1 MADRASADAKG
12 GPGRG
17 GAGPGG
23 CCRERRSRGDP
34 GGFRLAGP
42 GAFPQRRRDRTPKVQ
57 KLIFIGKTQNKQP
70 LPPTFKLGGGEL
82 RICTFLPYV
91 HSRIR
96 LEKVPPPVGA
106 EAALQ
111 AGAWE
116 PSPFSSP
123 DSVFSF
129 VKWAQGKPVLR
140 SFSPALKMSQ
150 SEG

>member
-1 MADRASADAKG
+1 M
-12 GPGRG
+12 RG
-17 GAGPGG
+17 GAEEIPEASCVRASRCFPSGG
-23 CCRERRSRGDP
+23 EN
-34 GGFRLAGP
+34 RLPRLKNSSLLG
-42 GAFPQRRRDRTPKVQ
+42 RLRTNN
-57 KLIFIGKTQNKQP
+57 LY
-70 LPPTFKLGGGEL
+70 PPTFKLGGGEL

-96 LEKVPPPVGA
+96 LEKVPPFVGA

-123 DSVFSF
+123 ESVFSF

-140 SFSPALKMSQ
+140 SFSPALKMSH